1 MSKLFEKDT
10 FPAESNEWHH
20 PRMDTPTSANPMVA
34 NCVAYDAKGKRVG
47 DIKLD
52 EISNVLARP
61 DTFVWVG
68 LVEPDEQLLTKM
80 GEEFGLH
87 ELAVE
92 DAHNAHQRPK
102 IEAYGESLFIVVQ
115 TAQLINGN
123 IAFGETHI
131 FLGKR
136 YLLTVRHGASLSY
149 APARRSCEQTPDY
162 LAFGPSYGLYAV
174 MDFIVDNFLP
184 IVQEFQTELQT
195 LEQDIFADDYK
206 RDTIKRLYDMQR
218 ELLTLRLAVAP
229 LQDSLNQL
237 VRLHPGLIR
246 DEVRPYFRDV
256 HDHVARVNDAIGS
269 MREMLGAAM
278 NVNLSLITVRQNEV
292 VKRLAGWAALL
303 AAPTLLASWYGMNFH
318 NMPELDKPLAY
329 PVMIAVTLVICSTLF
344 VVLRRAKWL

>member
-1 MSKLFEKDT
+1 
-10 FPAESNEWHH
+10 
-20 PRMDTPTSANPMVA
+20 MDTPPAANPMVA
-34 NCVAYDAKGKRVG
+34 NCVAYDAHGKRLRN
-47 DIKLD
+47 ITLD
-52 EISNVLARP
+52 EISDVLAEP
-61 DTFVWVG
+61 DSFVWVG
-68 LVEPDEQLLTKM
+68 LVEPDEPLLEKM

-102 IEAYGESLFIVVQ
+102 IEAYGDSLFIVAQ
-115 TAQLINGN
+115 TAQLIGGN
-123 IAFGETHI
+123 LAFGETHI

-149 APARRSCEQTPDY
+149 APARRSCEQTPAH
-162 LAFGPSYGLYAV
+162 LACGPSYGLYSV
-174 MDFIVDNFLP
+174 LDFIVDNFLP
-184 IVQEFQTELQT
+184 IVEEFKKELQA
-195 LEQDIFADDYK
+195 LEQDIFAEAYK

-218 ELLTLRLAVAP
+218 ELLTLKLAVAP
-229 LQDSLNQL
+229 LQDILNQL
-237 VRLHPGLIR
+237 VRLHPNLIR
-246 DEVRPYFRDV
+246 DEVRAYFRDV

-318 NMPELDKPLAY
+318 HMPELDKPLAY
-329 PVMIAVTLVICSTLF
+329 PVMIAATASICALLY